1 MILTNADD
9 DFLKS
14 FNDGGATPTEPTQPT
29 EPVEQTQTVDVPVT
43 DTVQTPENENVT
55 EVTDTTD
62 LTDVTDPSDV
72 TDTPGTASQ
81 VEGGDPAKAVQPE
94 KPTDKTTAPEDF
106 RAQALAPLRAAG
118 RDVQIQSIEEL
129 RQLAQKG
136 IDYTRK
142 TSALA
147 ASRKYTTMLERAGL
161 LDEDKLTFLIDLNA
175 KNPQAIAK
183 FLKDSQIDPLDID
196 TRSEPAYVA
205 GDHKVSDQEITVRST
220 IEDIVSRDGGQE
232 VIDLI
237 SNTWDKQSQAEV
249 VNDPN
254 GLEVVYQHK
263 QSGVY
268 DRVVDFVE
276 HQRLVNNIPA
286 SMPFIQAYVQ
296 AFQVMAQAG
305 QFADI
310 QAKVDAGVHNATSQP
325 AQVREPVATR
335 TATPKPK
342 VTNGAAANAASV
354 SQPTRAQVTTPTDLA
369 SMSDEAF
376 MKAMTQSR

>member
-1 MILTNADD
+1 MILSNADEE
-9 DFLKS
+9 FLNT
-14 FNDGGATPTEPTQPT
+14 FGEVETPTTPTDPVQETQP
-29 EPVEQTQTVDVPVT
+29 VDVPNTET
-43 DTVQTPENENVT
+43 DTVQTPEIETPT
-55 EVTDTTD
+55 ETTDTVNP
-62 LTDVTDPSDV
+62 TDVTDPTDVSDA
-72 TDTPGTASQ
+72 GTASQ
-81 VEGGDPAKAVQPE
+81 VDGGDPAKAGEP
-94 KPTDKTTAPEDF
+94 DKTTKTTDEEF

-118 RDVQIQSIEEL
+118 RDVQIQSVEEL

-142 TSALA
+142 TKALA
-147 ASRKYTTMLERAGL
+147 ETRKFTTMLERAGL

-183 FLKDSQIDPLDID
+183 FLKDSEIDPLDID

-205 GDHKVSDQEITVRST
+205 GDHKVSDQEINVRNT
-220 IEDIVSRDGGQE
+220 IEDIVSRDGGQD

-237 SNTWDKQSQAEV
+237 TNTWDKQSQAEV

-268 DRVVDFVE
+268 DRVVEFVE
-276 HQRLVNNIPA
+276 RQRLVNNIPA
-286 SMPFIQAYVQ
+286 STPFIHAYVQ
-296 AFQVMAQAG
+296 AFRHMANTG

-310 QAKVDAGVHNATSQP
+310 QAKIDAGVHNAQTQP

-335 TATPKPK
+335 TAAPKPK
-342 VTNGAAANAASV
+342 VTNGAAASAASV
-354 SQPTRAQVTTPTDLA
+354 SQPTRVQQSTATDL
-369 SMSDEAF
+369 SKMSDEAF
-376 MKAMTQSR
+376 MKAMSQSH